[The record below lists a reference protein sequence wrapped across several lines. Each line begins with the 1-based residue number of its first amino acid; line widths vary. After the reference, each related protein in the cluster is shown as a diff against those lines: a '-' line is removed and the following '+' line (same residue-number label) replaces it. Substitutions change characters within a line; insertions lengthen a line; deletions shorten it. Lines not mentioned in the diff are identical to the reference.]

1 MATHYNKTKILFQ
14 NQTTNAISDY
24 FDLQRAY
31 DSTQAQRLMHYTL
44 QVVGNLGGVVGN
56 LEGVVGNLEGAVLKL
71 EMLDFLKDEGYTSMD
86 NKIILNPNFA
96 TDVVNNANWYESG
109 DDPLT
114 VGVFPNLG
122 WRPGKY
128 RIKITGAVVGT
139 NVSVYLIE
147 DKG

>member
-14 NQTTNAISDY
+14 NQTTDAISDY

-44 QVVGNLGGVVGN
+44 QVVGNLAD
-56 LEGVVGNLEGAVLKL
+56 AVLNI
-71 EMLDFLKDEGYTSMD
+71 EMLDFLKDEGYTTID
-86 NKIILNPNFA
+86 NQIILNPNFA
-96 TDVVNNANWYESG
+96 TDVLNDANWYLSG
-109 DDPLT
+109 DKTLK
-114 VGVFPNLG
+114 VGVLPNLG

-128 RIKITGAVVGT
+128 RIKMTGAVVGT
-139 NVSVYLIE
+139 NVNVYLIE